1 MLIAIDESGSF
12 GAKAAGRNFF
22 VAIHLRQSEQ
32 LLKQKR
38 TQFVAWER
46 TLPRSLKDSKGEFK
60 GSALSDAQ
68 LLDFARQ
75 IFGRAPAVGVTPVAI
90 RPSAHSAQVIAK
102 YRHVALVG
110 IQEGVKQYRLLGRPG
125 VAQTYEEM
133 GNWFKNLDS
142 SLNLKVTLLGEC
154 IVDALINAIGHSVSG
169 GYDAEL
175 VDLRFVIDRDFV
187 RGPRRLSFWRE
198 ILRNQLWQITC
209 RKPIPLVKEWWD
221 TGHPFL
227 TKIIRNGTPDLNDL
241 FVNNCCFGSSHE
253 HPEVRIADMTAAI
266 VSRYINRRQCAAAY
280 QIVRRFF
287 LSHGK
292 IVQVELRDFDLDAW
306 RYDPAKNPYR

>member
-12 GAKAAGRNFF
+12 AAKAAGRNFF
-22 VAIHLRQSEQ
+22 VAIHLRQGEQ
-32 LLKQKR
+32 LLEQKR
-38 TQFVAWER
+38 AQFVAWER

-68 LLDFARQ
+68 LLDFARH

-90 RPSAHSAQVIAK
+90 QPSTHSAEVLVK
-102 YRHVALVG
+102 HRHVALVG
-110 IQEGVKQYRLLGRPG
+110 IKEGVNEYRSLGRPA

-133 GNWFKNLDS
+133 GNWFKNLDG
-142 SLNLKVTLLGEC
+142 SLYLKVTLLGEC
-154 IVDALINAIGHSVSG
+154 IVNSLINAIGHSVSG
-169 GYDAEL
+169 GSDAEL
-175 VDLRFVIDRDFV
+175 VDLRYVIDRDFV

-198 ILRNQLWQITC
+198 ILRNQLWHIT
-209 RKPIPLVKEWWD
+209 RRTPIPLVTEWRD

-227 TKIIRNGTPDLNDL
+227 TKIMRNGKPDLNDL
-241 FVNNCCFGSSHE
+241 FVSNCCFGSSRE
-253 HPEVRIADMTAAI
+253 HLELRIADMTAAI
-266 VSRYINRRQCAAAY
+266 VNRYINRRQCAAAY

-292 IVQVELRDFDLDAW
+292 IVQVKLCDFDLDAW